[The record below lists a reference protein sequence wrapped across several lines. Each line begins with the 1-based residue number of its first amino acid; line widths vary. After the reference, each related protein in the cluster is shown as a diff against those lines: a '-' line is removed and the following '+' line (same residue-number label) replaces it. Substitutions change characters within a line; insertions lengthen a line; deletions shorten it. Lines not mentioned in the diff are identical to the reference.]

1 MKGHTLDNPIS
12 MRHLT
17 VVSIIEWNGDSQ
29 GVNVETGNQSPM
41 RTLLQLDEMKHTD
54 PQSELKTTKAMH
66 FTLRIF
72 HDNTKVKNI
81 VKNC

>member
-29 GVNVETGNQSPM
+29 GVNVGTGNQSPM
-41 RTLLQLDEMKHTD
+41 GTLLQLDEMKLTA
-54 PQSELKTTKAMH
+54 PQSEVKTTKAIH
-66 FTLRIF
+66 FILRIF
-72 HDNTKVKNI
+72 
-81 VKNC
+81 